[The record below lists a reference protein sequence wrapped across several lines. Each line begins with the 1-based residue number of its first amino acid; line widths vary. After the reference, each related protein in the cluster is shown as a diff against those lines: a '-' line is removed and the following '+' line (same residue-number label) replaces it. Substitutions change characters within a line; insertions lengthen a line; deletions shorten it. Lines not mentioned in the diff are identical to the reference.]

1 MKRLILLFCIVAL
14 FEPVFCNEKQKD
26 SITIGY
32 HVVIQK
38 NGKFQ
43 KPLNTE
49 SLAEVYAYINVYF
62 PDFCADIETELKK
75 SPVFIQ
81 ETFKNQIYVE
91 KKRIT
96 KTGKYKRIK
105 NFTKFENNLK
115 H

>member
-1 MKRLILLFCIVAL
+1 MKRLILFIFIVAL
-14 FEPVFCNEKQKD
+14 IQPVFCHEKQKD

-49 SLAEVYAYINVYF
+49 SIVEVYAYINVYF
-62 PDFCADIETELKK
+62 PDFCADIESELKH

-96 KTGKYKRIK
+96 KAGKYKRIK
-105 NFTKFENNLK
+105 KITKFENNLK

>member
-1 MKRLILLFCIVAL
+1 MKRITLFILFVAL
-14 FEPVFCNEKQKD
+14 IQPVFCNEKQKE
-26 SITIGY
+26 SVNIGY

-43 KPLNTE
+43 KPLNTK
-49 SLAEVYAYINVYF
+49 SLAEVYAIIQVSF
-62 PDFCADIETELKK
+62 PDFCSEIESELKY

-81 ETFKNQIYVE
+81 EKFKNQIYIE
-91 KKRIT
+91 KRKIVN
-96 KTGKYKRIK
+96 GKYKRIK

>member
-1 MKRLILLFCIVAL
+1 MKRITLFILFVAL
-14 FEPVFCNEKQKD
+14 IQPVFCHEKQKD
-26 SITIGY
+26 SINIGY

-38 NGKFQ
+38 NGRFEPPFKT
-43 KPLNTE
+43 K
-49 SLAEVYAYINVYF
+49 SLAEVYAFIQVSF
-62 PDFCADIETELKK
+62 PDFCADIESELKH

-96 KTGKYKRIK
+96 KSGKYKRIK
-105 NFTKFENNLK
+105 KITKFENNLK